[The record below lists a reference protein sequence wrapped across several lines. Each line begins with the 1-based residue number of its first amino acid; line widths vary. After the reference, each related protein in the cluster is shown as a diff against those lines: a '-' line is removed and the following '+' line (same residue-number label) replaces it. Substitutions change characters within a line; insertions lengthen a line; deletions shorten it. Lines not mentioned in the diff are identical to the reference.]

1 MKNKSLLLSLLLF
14 LFSFATSWAAIGGS
28 GTQSDP
34 YTINSTSDWN
44 TFASNVGNG
53 TTYQDKHIKLTADI
67 TVSTMVGTSSNKF
80 KGVFDGGG
88 HTLTVNYDVTEAYVA
103 PFRYVDGVTVKNLHV
118 AGTIKTSNQFAG
130 GLMAEIYG
138 NSSIINCWSSVTIT
152 SSWNGNG
159 THGGFI
165 GATRGSSSVIFWN
178 CRFDGLLLG
187 STTISCGGFAGWHD
201 GDGRMEFY
209 NCLFVPSASFTIDS
223 FNSATF
229 SRNGVTRIN
238 NSYYTTAF
246 GSAQGTQTSA
256 TGDELAALLGSG
268 WEVKDDK
275 VVPVSD
281 AKNLGIA
288 SITGLPVGY
297 VYTGSVIPISYT
309 VTAFDGMMLS
319 ENTHYT
325 ASISPSTV
333 REPGEYTLTI
343 TAKDGSGYIGSQ
355 TNTFSVIP
363 DGLSVDEDYLYSEL
377 GYFYVN
383 MPKTGSKTVT
393 LTNDAV
399 TSFKVYD
406 DGGKNDDYSIDCD
419 AYLTIIAPQGY
430 VVWLTDTVQ
439 VLGTTHTTDYLT
451 VYDGLEAT
459 DSKHLGNERYGY
471 EMLSV
476 RNFTSV
482 HIGEDVGL
490 LASSSNSMTLYFHSG
505 HYDVASTKGLDL
517 TVRIVRKNDI
527 KNALVTGMRDRIMWN
542 YGSPI
547 DFGYSVANVSNIPLT
562 EGTDYTA
569 TIRDEE
575 GHVVT
580 ELKDLGTYTLILEGV
595 GDYAGSKTIHF
606 TVIDDI
612 PITSETYTLEDGLR
626 YVAIGNVNY
635 GSSLKNF
642 YVYGD
647 VILNVAEGATLT
659 VNNRIILKDGS
670 NLTINLAE
678 GATLNANHGIS
689 VTSGNSLTI
698 NGSGTLNATGTTYN
712 AGIGGTSVWAGA
724 GAFGEISAQA
734 IQSSTHGHITING
747 GTINARGGD
756 GGAGIGGGNNSL
768 TDENSI
774 IEINGGVVNATAGV
788 RGSGIGGG
796 NHEIEGG
803 QGGTII
809 IRGGQVTAR
818 KSDDTRWKTFGI
830 GDGKG
835 ADGSG
840 TSLTIGLTNVG
851 DFIDADSYKVG
862 STSLAT
868 TRGFSAEGTRFVVL
882 PGESHFF
889 DGDGTLE
896 NPYRVYSDGDW
907 GTLGLLTLIG
917 FEGKHVKQF
926 ADFSTSHRIG
936 SVDVPFKGIYD
947 GNGHTLTVNYE
958 TAENYDSPFRSVM
971 NATIAFLHVTGTIQS
986 GHQKIGGLVGYLQG
1000 NSNKIENCWSSVTIN
1015 SKYGGE
1021 GYVSGFVGCMWM
1033 NDRLTIRNCRF
1044 DGKLLDGSGSDT
1056 DGSGF
1061 VAYKFDYTDASV
1073 QNCLFIPAELED
1085 SETWIG
1091 YDNDKKSRDFAY
1103 TYTTVQN
1110 CYYTRTY
1117 NANKGST
1124 AVGSM
1129 TNAELAT
1136 ALGSGWT
1143 VSEGKVVPTTS
1154 YKNLDVCSFDNVE
1167 NFYEYTGSP
1176 IAIDYEV
1183 KDNLGHTLV
1192 KGSDYTETFTPSPIQ
1207 GMGKYTLTVT
1217 GKGDYTGSL
1226 SKTFNVFYNLP
1237 GSGTSKDPYLI
1248 ESANDW
1254 DCFGDNI
1261 ANGVPGYDGAY
1272 YKLVNDISVTTMVGS
1287 ADRPFRGSFDGNG
1300 KTLTV
1305 AYGSADSPLAEDYI
1319 APFRRTDRAT
1329 IKNLHV
1335 AGNIYMD
1342 GKFAGGLVAEL
1353 KGDASFNS
1361 CWSSVVITSG
1371 KSGDGSHG
1379 GFIGVAR
1386 GSSTVA
1392 FHNCRFDGQLL
1403 GSSTNSSGG
1412 FVGWHEGSVKFGNSL
1427 FAPSATVTIGT
1438 DNSATFSRNGVT
1450 GVYNCYYTV
1459 AFGDVQGTAAGSKT
1473 EAQLA
1478 AALGAGW
1485 ELKNG
1490 KAVPVIGYRP
1500 TAPEGMDV
1508 DDLFIENE
1516 VGYYYVNM
1524 PTQGSKELTLDIS
1537 LKSFK
1542 VYDEGGK
1549 TGNYGDNRDRSLI
1562 FTIPEGYKLR
1572 WSGSI
1577 STHGNDDYLVFY
1589 DITNSPVQLSGELY
1603 GNLTFHSL
1611 EYNYNVRKIMQYFH
1625 TEGSYSEAGGFD
1637 FTVEVLDAVTQW
1649 PIEIA
1654 SVTGGTM
1661 ESNVNESLEGE
1672 TIFLTDHPE
1681 DGYLLNSFTVTD
1693 AAGEEVPF
1701 TGGKI
1706 WYDGTLKTFYM
1717 PGSKVTVTPAFIH
1730 AVTAEDGLA
1739 IDLPESGIV
1748 AATIPSAV
1756 KSFKVNYKHAVY
1768 DATTNLILTAP
1779 EGYVLKL
1786 SGNVSAQVDNASSIS
1801 YVVYDGEYW
1810 EAPQLITER
1819 AYTGSFNKDY
1829 MGVVSSGKSM
1839 FVTISSLSRGYGVDW
1854 DAELKI
1860 ELVKADT
1867 YHDITVSNTITHG
1880 KVAIDKNSALLGEVV
1895 TVNVTPDEGFV
1906 LEKISVTDDNGDILL
1921 TPENPD
1927 VTWGDFSY
1935 YTSNEFTFK
1944 MRISD
1949 AKVNATFISKADFY
1963 VNMPKTGQLDITID
1977 SEDAISSFHVY
1988 DNSGVNG
1995 YYVSNDYGKL
2005 LITAPEGYVMS
2016 VSGYVK
2022 LYKTSNDEDYL
2033 DVYDGNS
2040 TAATKLGR
2048 FKNTVRNGYYD
2059 DNLNYHDTPT
2069 TPVAATSRGNQ
2080 LLLHFVTNNS
2090 GYVSSNGGVYL
2101 TVTLKGISIAAIPDQ
2116 TYTGSAICPAV
2127 SVTDGENPLELG
2139 VDYTIKCMN
2148 NVSAGTAQ
2156 MTVTGIGG
2164 YTGFGP
2170 ITKSFKI
2177 IPKEITVA
2185 WSEQISF
2192 VYNGTEQAPTATAE
2206 GLLNGDKCTIAV
2218 SGATVAGKH
2227 TATATDLSNGNYKL
2241 PTENL
2246 EKEFTIAKAS
2256 LMVTAKNKTIAYG
2269 DEPANGG
2276 VEYAGFVGEESASVL
2291 GGTLAYEYN
2300 YVKGNATGEYSI
2312 TPSGLTADNYEIEFV
2327 AGKLTVEPKEISI
2340 AWGEQTLFVYNGLEQ
2355 VPTAIAEGVVDGD
2368 DCTITVSGAA
2378 KDVGTYTATATVVCS
2393 DDCKHHYKLPT
2404 ENLEKEFTIAKAS
2417 LTVTAKNKT
2426 IAYGDEP
2433 ANDGIEYAGFAS
2445 EEGASVLNG
2454 TLAYEYNYVQGDPPG
2469 EYSITP
2475 SGLTADNYE
2484 IEFVAGKLTVEPK
2497 EITIAWGEQT
2507 SFVYNG
2513 MEQAPMATAEGLL
2526 NSDECSITV
2535 SGATVAGKHTA
2546 TVARLNC
2553 GSDNYKLPTE
2563 TEKEFTIAKA
2573 SLTVTAKNKTIA
2585 YGDEPANGG
2594 VEYAGFVGEESASVL
2609 GGTLAYEYNYV
2620 KGNATGEYSIT
2631 PSGLTADNYEIEF
2644 VAGKLIVEPKE
2655 ITIAWGELTL
2665 FVYNGTEQAPMA
2677 TAEGVVDGD
2686 DCTIT
2691 VFGAAKEIGTYTA
2704 TTTVVCNDDCKRY
2717 YKLPTENFEKSFV
2730 ITPKEITIA
2739 WGEQT
2744 LFYNGTEQAPAATAE
2759 GLVKGDYCS
2768 IAVSG
2773 AATDVGTYT
2782 ATAASLNCNKDNYKL
2797 PTENLE
2803 ITFEITKS
2811 NLAALKRDLVVQDGD
2826 VLTGTL
2832 AGNYQISI
2840 ADGAT
2845 VTLNGVTIIGDNNS
2859 SYKWAG
2865 ITCQGDCNIILAEN
2879 SENTVKGFY
2888 EEYPG
2893 FYVPYGKTLAISG
2906 TGSLDA
2912 SSNGKAAG
2920 IGGGYYGDAG
2930 NIEISGGT
2938 ITATGGAYAAGIG
2951 GGTGKVKGNVGSVGS
2966 ISISGNNTKVTAIK
2980 GEYAPYSIG
2989 KSGYGSRNGTITIG
3003 GIETSDIETSPF
3015 VYQSNVTNLAV
3026 LRSDLVVQDGG
3037 VLTGTLAGNYQISI
3051 ADGATVTL
3059 NGVTISGVNSRSY
3072 KWAGITCQGDCN
3084 IILAENSENTVK
3096 GFHEEYSGIYVPYGK
3111 TLTISGTGS
3120 LDASSNGK
3128 AAGIGGGYY
3137 GDAGNI
3143 EISGGTITATGGA
3156 YAAGIG
3162 GGTGKVKG
3170 GVGKVGSISISGNNT
3185 KVTAIKGEYAPYSIG
3200 KSGYGSRTGTITIG
3214 GIETSDIETS
3224 TGTFKYPY
3232 LMLVYEDDNGKHAV
3246 LNGEYSGD
3254 ESVNITEDIKH
3265 VAVTFNR
3272 VFTPN
3277 SGYATIMLPFD
3288 VNATKLTGV
3297 RSVIEFDGIK
3307 TDKNDNKMVGMRYV
3321 WCNATLGE
3329 QEELNKHPNCN
3340 GYSGELKAYTPYM
3353 IEMESATLGI
3363 KDAVTLKSNSGKIV
3377 GDAPV
3382 GNWVFRG
3389 TLQKKEWPKGT
3400 GIINE
3405 GRLWA
3410 FSAAERSGAKIGE
3423 FVQFGGNNWANPFRA
3438 YLVECKK
3445 SGEDSWDCQDD
3456 SEPQPKASQVSRYR
3470 FADALAPTN
3479 SAEKLAGAVATDEPL
3494 VLRQAAASET
3504 ASLSSMDIV
3513 IVYGDKDSDQERPTV
3528 IGRFNPATGE
3538 IRMLPRTKQTYDLK
3552 GRKVGN
3558 GKKAKGAYYRR

>member
-1 MKNKSLLLSLLLF
+1 MFRTGFGGDFLPLRHRPLGRGSKAELSCFYSKKTTPKNLMKNKSLLLSLFLF

-201 GDGRMEFY
+201 GDGRMDFY

-333 REPGEYTLTI
+333 REPGECTLTI

-1117 NANKGST
+1117 NTNSGSS
-1124 AVGSM
+1124 AVGNM
-1129 TNAELAT
+1129 TSAELAT

-1143 VSEGKVVPTTS
+1143 VSDGKVVPTTS

-1183 KDNLGHTLV
+1183 KDNLGRTLV
-1192 KGSDYTETFTPSPIQ
+1192 KGTDYTETFSPSPIQ
-1207 GMGKYTLTVT
+1207 GMGEYTLTVT
-1217 GKGDYTGSL
+1217 GIGSYTGSL
-1226 SKTFNVFYNLP
+1226 SKTFKVFYKLP
-1237 GSGTSKDPYLI
+1237 GSGTSEDPYLI
-1248 ESANDW
+1248 ESASDW
-1254 DCFGDNI
+1254 DCFADYI

-1287 ADRPFRGSFDGNG
+1287 AERPFRGSFDGNG

-1305 AYGSADSPLAEDYI
+1305 TYGTADSHLVEDYI

-1335 AGNIYMD
+1335 AGNIYTD

-1379 GFIGVAR
+1379 GFIGAVR

-1412 FVGWHEGSVKFGNSL
+1412 FVGWHEGSVKFGNCL
-1427 FAPSATVTIGT
+1427 FAPSATVSIGT
-1438 DNSATFSRNGVT
+1438 DNSATFSRNGAT
-1450 GVYNCYYTV
+1450 GVYNSYYTV
-1459 AFGDVQGTAAGSKT
+1459 AFGDVQGAAAGSKT

-1478 AALGAGW
+1478 ASLGAGW

-1490 KAVPVIGYRP
+1490 KAVPVIGYTP

-1516 VGYYYVNM
+1516 AGYYYVNM
-1524 PTQGSKELTLDIS
+1524 PTQGTKELTLDGS

-1549 TGNYGDNRDRSLI
+1549 TGGYEDDRNRSLI
-1562 FTIPEGYKLR
+1562 ITIPEGYKLR
-1572 WSGSI
+1572 WSGAINTSI
-1577 STHGNDDYLVFY
+1577 NAYSRDYLIFY
-1589 DITNSPVQLSGELY
+1589 DVTNSPVPLSDELY
-1603 GNLTFHSL
+1603 GNLTFDRL
-1611 EYNYNVRKIMQYFH
+1611 DYNFRKIMLYFH
-1625 TEGSYSEAGGFD
+1625 TEGPYTSTGFD
-1637 FTVEVLDAVTQW
+1637 FTVEVLDDMTQW
-1649 PIEIA
+1649 PIKFA
-1654 SVTGGTM
+1654 TVTGGTM
-1661 ESNVNESLEGE
+1661 ESNVTEALDGE
-1672 TIFLTDHPE
+1672 TVTLADHPE

-1693 AAGEEVPF
+1693 ADGEVVPF

-1706 WYDGTLKTFYM
+1706 WYDGAPKTFHM
-1717 PGSKVTVTPAFIH
+1717 PRSKATVTPTFIH
-1730 AVTAEDGLA
+1730 VVTAEDGLA
-1739 IDLPESGIV
+1739 IDLLESRTIG
-1748 AATIPSAV
+1748 ATIPSAV
-1756 KSFKVNYKHAVY
+1756 KSFKVNYKQAVGS
-1768 DATTNLILTAP
+1768 TTTSLKLTAP
-1779 EGYVLKL
+1779 EGYVMML
-1786 SGNVSAQVDNASSIS
+1786 SGNVSAQVHRASSIS
-1801 YVVYDGEYW
+1801 YYVYDGEDR
-1810 EAPQLITER
+1810 EAPQLVIDGG
-1819 AYTGSFNKDY
+1819 YTGSFNKDY
-1829 MGVVSSGKSM
+1829 TGVVSSGNTM
-1839 FVTISSLSRGYGVDW
+1839 FLTFWSLSNGYGVDW
-1854 DAELKI
+1854 DVGLKVD
-1860 ELVKADT
+1860 LVKADT

-1880 KVAIDKNSALLGEVV
+1880 KVSIDKNPALPGEDV
-1895 TVNVTPDEGFV
+1895 TVNVTPDKGYA
-1906 LEKISVTDDNGDILL
+1906 LESIRVTDDNGDILL
-1921 TPENPD
+1921 TPANPD
-1927 VTWGDFSY
+1927 TWGDVSY
-1935 YTSNEFTFK
+1935 YAASEFTFK

-1949 AKVNATFISKADFY
+1949 ATVTATFMPKADFY
-1963 VNMPKTGQLDITID
+1963 VNMPKTGQRDITID
-1977 SEDAISSFHVY
+1977 SKDAISSFHVY

-1995 YYVSNDYGKL
+1995 YYVSNDDGKL

-2022 LYKTSNDEDYL
+2022 LYKSSNDEDYL
-2033 DVYDGNS
+2033 DIYDGNS

-2048 FKNTVRNGYYD
+2048 FKNTASNGYYD

-2116 TYTGSAICPAV
+2116 TYTGSAICPAA

-2139 VDYTIKCMN
+2139 VDYTVECTN
-2148 NVSAGTAQ
+2148 NVSTGTAQ
-2156 MTVTGIGG
+2156 MTVTGMGG

-2177 IPKEITVA
+2177 VPKEITIA
-2185 WSEQISF
+2185 WGEQTLF
-2192 VYNGTEQAPTATAE
+2192 YNGSEQAPTAIAE

-2227 TATATDLSNGNYKL
+2227 TATAAGLNCDNDNYKL

-2246 EKEFTIAKAS
+2246 EKEFTIAKAP
-2256 LMVTAKNKTIAYG
+2256 LTVTAKNKTIAYG

-2276 VEYAGFVGEESASVL
+2276 VEYAGFVGEENASVL

-2327 AGKLTVEPKEISI
+2327 AGKLTVEPKEITI
-2340 AWGEQTLFVYNGLEQ
+2340 AWGEQTSFVYNGSEQ
-2355 VPTAIAEGVVDGD
+2355 APMATAEGLVNSD
-2368 DCTITVSGAA
+2368 DCLITVSGAA
-2378 KDVGTYTATATVVCS
+2378 KEVGTYTATATVVCN
-2393 DDCKHHYKLPT
+2393 DDCKHNYKLPT
-2404 ENLEKEFTIAKAS
+2404 ENLEKPFE
-2417 LTVTAKNKT
+2417 
-2426 IAYGDEP
+2426 
-2433 ANDGIEYAGFAS
+2433 
-2445 EEGASVLNG
+2445 
-2454 TLAYEYNYVQGDPPG
+2454 
-2469 EYSITP
+2469 ITQR
-2475 SGLTADNYE
+2475 
-2484 IEFVAGKLTVEPK
+2484 

-2513 MEQAPMATAEGLL
+2513 SEQAPTATAEGLL
-2526 NSDECSITV
+2526 NGDDCSITV
-2535 SGATVAGKHTA
+2535 SGAAKDAGTYTATA
-2546 TVARLNC
+2546 TVVCN
-2553 GSDNYKLPTE
+2553 DKNKQNYKLPTE
-2563 TEKEFTIAKA
+2563 NLEKT
-2573 SLTVTAKNKTIA
+2573 
-2585 YGDEPANGG
+2585 
-2594 VEYAGFVGEESASVL
+2594 FVV
-2609 GGTLAYEYNYV
+2609 
-2620 KGNATGEYSIT
+2620 
-2631 PSGLTADNYEIEF
+2631 
-2644 VAGKLIVEPKE
+2644 
-2655 ITIAWGELTL
+2655 
-2665 FVYNGTEQAPMA
+2665 
-2677 TAEGVVDGD
+2677 
-2686 DCTIT
+2686 
-2691 VFGAAKEIGTYTA
+2691 
-2704 TTTVVCNDDCKRY
+2704 
-2717 YKLPTENFEKSFV
+2717 
-2730 ITPKEITIA
+2730 TPKEISIV
-2739 WGEQT
+2739 WGERT
-2744 LFYNGTEQAPAATAE
+2744 LFYNGTEQAPTATAE
-2759 GLVKGDYCS
+2759 GLVNGDDCT
-2768 IAVSG
+2768 ITVSG
-2773 AATDVGTYT
+2773 AATDAGTYT
-2782 ATAASLNCNKDNYKL
+2782 ATATVVCNDNCKHNYKL

-2811 NLAALKRDLVVQDGD
+2811 NLAVLKSDLVVQDGD

-3037 VLTGTLAGNYQISI
+3037 VLTGTLEGNYQISI

-3111 TLTISGTGS
+3111 TLAISGTGS

-3128 AAGIGGGYY
+3128 AAGIGGGYV

-3272 VFTPN
+3272 EFTPN
-3277 SGYATIMLPFD
+3277 SGHATIMFPFD
-3288 VNATKLTGV
+3288 VKASSLTGV
-3297 RSVIEFDGIK
+3297 RSVIEFDGVK

-3353 IEMESATLGI
+3353 IEMDSPTLGI

-3377 GDAPV
+3377 GDAPE

-3410 FSAAERSGAKIGE
+3410 FAAAERSGAKIGE

-3438 YLVECKK
+3438 YLVECKDTGNGLDC
-3445 SGEDSWDCQDD
+3445 SDEDS
-3456 SEPQPKASQVSRYR
+3456 ETQPSLVSKYR
-3470 FADALAPTN
+3470 FADALAPTDT
-3479 SAEKLAGAVATDEPL
+3479 AATDEPL
-3494 VLRQAAASET
+3494 VMRQAAASET
-3504 ASLSSMDIV
+3504 ASLNSMDIV
-3513 IVYGDKDSDQERPTV
+3513 IVYGDKDSDGDKERPTV
-3528 IGRFNPATGE
+3528 IGRYNPATGE

-3552 GRKVGN
+3552 GRRVGN